1 MTEKL
6 QLDEHYKSIQCPP
19 YKRKIEIPDRT
30 IVKGLYLEKRALGST
45 WWFRFTN
52 PTTSRLSHI
61 KVGPGDA
68 LTLGQ
73 ARDIAR
79 KLRSRVALGEDPKG
93 ELDAAKNEMTYA
105 QYMEEHF
112 LPFVKTINRPSST
125 KRNQSHYDL
134 YLKEA
139 FGSMQLN
146 QIKKQ
151 DLVRLQSKLLSEGT
165 LRPASINRILSTC
178 TGSITRAN
186 SAGYIERAISNFKQ
200 LKENNKS
207 EAWLTRE
214 EADRL
219 LKELPL
225 HLRNISKMCLYTGL
239 RSSNLTELVW
249 TEVDIDRKLIII
261 GAEKAKG
268 KRPITVPLIPE
279 AITLLEQLKKQN
291 EESERPSEFVFLY
304 KGLPFERVTNSAW
317 YKACQR
323 ANVTAKFHTLRHTWA
338 SWHVQSGTNLY
349 DLQAL
354 GAWSDVRMVQR
365 YGHLSA
371 ERVQQSAHNISGF
384 GIDEAS

>member
-1 MTEKL
+1 MADKVRLTNENYKTIRCPISKRKL
-6 QLDEHYKSIQCPP
+6 QVPCSLIRNMYAEYRPHNLPGFAPHKLTWWLRYTCKQTGKLRHYKIGSGDLSI
-19 YKRKIEIPDRT
+19 
-30 IVKGLYLEKRALGST
+30 
-45 WWFRFTN
+45 
-52 PTTSRLSHI
+52 
-61 KVGPGDA
+61 
-68 LTLGQ
+68 GQ
-73 ARDIAR
+73 ARAICR
-79 KLRSRVALGEDPKG
+79 EKKNMLERGICIKEGEK
-93 ELDAAKNEMTYA
+93 EKVTYKE
-105 QYMEEHF
+105 YMEDTF
-112 LPFVKTINRPSST
+112 LPWIKQINRPSST
-125 KRNQSHYDL
+125 ARNQSHFDL
-134 YLKEA
+134 YLKDA
-139 FGSMQLN
+139 FGSMKLS
-146 QIKKQ
+146 QIRKQ
-151 DLVRLQSKLLSEGT
+151 DLVALQGKLLSEGK

-178 TGSITRAN
+178 TGSLSR
-186 SAGYIERAISNFKQ
+186 SAELGLIERSPGYKFKM

-279 AITLLEQLKKQN
+279 AIILLEDLQGQH
-291 EESERPSEFVFLY
+291 EEYVFVY
-304 KGLPFERVTNSAW
+304 KGKPFTRVTNSAW
-317 YKACQR
+317 YKACKR
-323 ANVTAKFHTLRHTWA
+323 AGVEAKFHTLRHTWA

-384 GIDEAS
+384 GIEEAS